1 MRLVTLMATFL
12 AACVA
17 AGGAAAASDV
27 SGHWTVTITAADNTI
42 TGRATLKQA
51 GNDVTGVI
59 GPAEDATIPV
69 EGTRRGDTVTL
80 KLKPQPGRTAAFD
93 TCTLTIAGDKMTGTI
108 EGGDVGKGRIAFVRS
123 PT

>member
-12 AACVA
+12 AVCVA
-17 AGGAAAASDV
+17 TAGPAATV
-27 SGHWTVTITAADNTI
+27 SGNWAVTITAGDSTI
-42 TGRATLKQA
+42 TGHAALKQA
-51 GNDVTGVI
+51 GEDVTGVI

-69 EGTRRGDTVTL
+69 EGRRRGNTL
-80 KLKPQPGRTAAFD
+80 RLTLKPQPGRTAAFE
-93 TCTLTIAGDKMTGTI
+93 TCTVTVEGDKMTGTI